1 MVAQRAK
8 VLYTIHSWITMYLF
22 AIFSGLFQLYFT
34 KERIKL
40 LLYNRA
46 KRCYDLVTNEIGN
59 DRLSGQMKPTSVE
72 VGFCVDTVT
81 GDGYVPASKISAGGS
96 GLP

>member
-1 MVAQRAK
+1 MDYHVFIR
-8 VLYTIHSWITMYLF
+8 YFFRT
-22 AIFSGLFQLYFT
+22 FSALLHQG
-34 KERIKL
+34 KIKL